1 MNNENSVPKYMDT
14 DEVLSN
20 FKLTLIKLIKTDK
33 GLKNLIRYYSTEKK
47 FMMFIFDTFKFSYYT
62 ILNPEELENAGKF
75 KWPKICVSE
84 MLR

>member
-1 MNNENSVPKYMDT
+1 
-14 DEVLSN
+14 
-20 FKLTLIKLIKTDK
+20 
-33 GLKNLIRYYSTEKK
+33 
-47 FMMFIFDTFKFSYYT
+47 MMFIFDTFKFSYYT

>member
-33 GLKNLIRYYSTEKK
+33 VTPPSQYL
-47 FMMFIFDTFKFSYYT
+47 
-62 ILNPEELENAGKF
+62 
-75 KWPKICVSE
+75 
-84 MLR
+84 